1 MKLGMQP
8 SYTHDCA
15 KCKYLGSM
23 FIGHQTADWYEC
35 TDSVIARHGNDGPE
49 YWSMP
54 TDMVTDDRYLTA
66 RRQKDNTIGY
76 THMQVLAQFMLKQGA
91 IK

>member
-1 MKLGMQP
+1 MNP
-8 SYTHDCA
+8 NYTHDCP

-23 FIGHQTADWYEC
+23 FIGLLTTDWYKC

-54 TDMVTDDRYLTA
+54 TDMVVDDRYLTA
-66 RRQKDNTIGY
+66 VRQKDGATGY
-76 THMQVLAQFMLKQGA
+76 THMPVLARFMLKQGEQQ
-91 IK
+91 